1 MNLQKLMMERQ
12 TGYQMKMGFFI
23 ELLIVLPLFCSCRKD
38 IPAETREFLHGTW
51 AQEGFTDML
60 RQKHDYKMTLEA
72 MSDTIGLI
80 HIDLCF
86 EDEKYGGKWS
96 SSPLNPDSLTDE
108 ERYSKN
114 SIWIL
119 EDNHLGRQKAY
130 RLFYEGDNYFLSE
143 PLANGER
150 KYCRIISRKENRVE
164 YGLMD
169 ENDDIKASLSLELL
183 YKTKR
188 WFYERF
194 SSKWDELYMHYVDYI
209 DFISKNFMYGVKGIK
224 LYKSASPNDSLLHIY
239 SHDDIQEGR
248 GIRIYYNGSTAWAE
262 RLQSRPTPVA
272 ETENTHIYRNDDG
285 CFFVTWRG
293 DTAFLHYNKE
303 DEFQYDYYMV
313 LTR

>member
-1 MNLQKLMMERQ
+1 
-12 TGYQMKMGFFI
+12 
-23 ELLIVLPLFCSCRKD
+23 
-38 IPAETREFLHGTW
+38 
-51 AQEGFTDML
+51 
-60 RQKHDYKMTLEA
+60 
-72 MSDTIGLI
+72 
-80 HIDLCF
+80 
-86 EDEKYGGKWS
+86 
-96 SSPLNPDSLTDE
+96 
-108 ERYSKN
+108 
-114 SIWIL
+114 
-119 EDNHLGRQKAY
+119 
-130 RLFYEGDNYFLSE
+130 
-143 PLANGER
+143 
-150 KYCRIISRKENRVE
+150 
-164 YGLMD
+164 MD

-224 LYKSASPNDSLLHIY
+224 LYKSVSPNDSLLHIY

-272 ETENTHIYRNDDG
+272 ETENTHIYGNDDG